1 MEADLKAF
9 GKKITYK
16 MCPLKLL
23 RRVSDLFLNVS
34 TAEAFFIPVA
44 VQNKL
49 FSSEMYFLAT
59 FWCSLHSVI

>member
-9 GKKITYK
+9 GKKSL

-23 RRVSDLFLNVS
+23 QRVSDLFLNVS

-44 VQNKL
+44 V
-49 FSSEMYFLAT
+49 
-59 FWCSLHSVI
+59 

>member
-44 VQNKL
+44 VLNKL
-49 FSSEMYFLAT
+49 FSSEM
-59 FWCSLHSVI
+59 